1 MSLLLVL
8 IQIIPGFHVLIK
20 EARTIT
26 EIKDW
31 FSELIYAIVESS
43 EEPSKKIMSLLYVT
57 FMAVI
62 GCDLFFFFIFQVL
75 FIVSKAV

>member
-43 EEPSKKIMSLLYVT
+43 EEPSKKIVSLLYVT

-62 GCDLFFFFIFQVL
+62 GCVWFFFQVL

>member
-26 EIKDW
+26 EIKNW

-43 EEPSKKIMSLLYVT
+43 EEPSKKIVSLLYVT

-62 GCDLFFFFIFQVL
+62 VCVWFFFQVL
-75 FIVSKAV
+75 FIVNKAV